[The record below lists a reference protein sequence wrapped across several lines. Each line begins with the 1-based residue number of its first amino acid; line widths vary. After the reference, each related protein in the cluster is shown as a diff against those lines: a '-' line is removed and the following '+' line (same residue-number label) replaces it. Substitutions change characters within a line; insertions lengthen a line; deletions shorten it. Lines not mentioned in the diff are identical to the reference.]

1 MSAGTRT
8 EAGELAA
15 SLAARIRELA
25 EKIGKNFPHR
35 EIVIM
40 EVCGTHTVALRK
52 HGIHSLLPSN
62 IRLVSG
68 PGCPVCVTP
77 SSYIG
82 NAIDLLQKNETV
94 MIATFGDMAKVPDES
109 GRTLAGYS
117 GTGKVAVI
125 YSPADLLG
133 LCGKTGKEIVF
144 LGIGFETTIPTIASM
159 LKAARKEGIRNL
171 SVYCCF
177 KLVPP
182 ALEALLSDPSCA
194 VDALLLPGHV
204 SAILGL
210 APYTFIQD
218 RYRIPAVIAGFE
230 GLDLLTAIYMLLRQL
245 DGGRGEVENAY
256 PRVVKPEGNVKA
268 AAVMKEVFVPADSL
282 WRGLGVMPASG
293 LALNPSFIDFDAQK
307 RFGLPQL
314 SDSEPAGCGCS
325 SVIQGKLKPTD
336 CPLFGSRCT
345 PDRPVGPCM
354 VSSEG
359 ACAAWYFYGAAAV

>member
-1 MSAGTRT
+1 MSTGIGKAT
-8 EAGELAA
+8 GELAD
-15 SLAARIRELA
+15 SLVRGIREYTD
-25 EKIGKNFPHR
+25 KIQFEVPHR

-52 HGIHSLLPSN
+52 HGIHSLLPPHIS
-62 IRLVSG
+62 LVSG

-82 NAIDLLQKNETV
+82 NAIDLLRKNDSV
-94 MIATFGDMAKVPDES
+94 LIATFGDMAKVPDER
-109 GRTLAGYS
+109 GRTLAGEAGS
-117 GTGKVAVI
+117 GRVAVI
-125 YSPADLLG
+125 YSPADLFG
-133 LCGKTGKEIVF
+133 LCERSGREVVF
-144 LGIGFETTIPTIASM
+144 LGIGFETTVPTIASM
-159 LKAARKEGIRNL
+159 LKAARGAGIRNL

-182 ALEALLSDPSCA
+182 ALKALLRDPACA

-210 APYTFIQD
+210 GPYEFIRD
-218 RYRIPAVIAGFE
+218 LYRIPAVVAGFE

-245 DGGRGEVENAY
+245 AGGTGFIENAY
-256 PRVVKPEGNVKA
+256 TRVVKEQGNLKA
-268 AAVMKEVFVPADSL
+268 VAIMEEVFAPAESL
-282 WRGLGVMPASG
+282 WRGLGTIPLSG
-293 LALNPSFIDFDAQK
+293 LSLKPEFSDFNAEA

-314 SDSEPAGCGCS
+314 THREPAGCGCFL
-325 SVIQGKLKPTD
+325 VIQGRLKPLD
-336 CPLFGSRCT
+336 CPLFGTRCT

-359 ACAAWYFYGAAAV
+359 ACAAWFYYGASAV